1 MSTDKAVSPVNLY
14 GSTKLTAER
23 LFVAN
28 NFKGKRKTIFS
39 TSRYGNVFGSRGS
52 VIPVFLDQIKKKTF
66 NCYRYKHD

>member
-1 MSTDKAVSPVNLY
+1 MCEYRQGCFSVNLY

-23 LFVAN
+23 LFVAAN

-52 VIPVFLDQIKKKTF
+52 VIQFS
-66 NCYRYKHD
+66 